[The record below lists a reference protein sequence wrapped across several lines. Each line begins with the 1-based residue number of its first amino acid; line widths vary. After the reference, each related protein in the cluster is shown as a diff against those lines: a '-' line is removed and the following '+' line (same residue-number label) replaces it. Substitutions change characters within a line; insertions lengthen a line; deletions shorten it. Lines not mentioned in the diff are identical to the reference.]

1 MTRCYTNPRLPLPL
15 SYLNSF
21 SAKYN
26 FKHCVNYNMDT
37 GLITLQHNTAMRS
50 KHNDT
55 TKGLHK
61 PIFFG
66 TAQPIATLQKSSLSS
81 ADFK

>member
-1 MTRCYTNPRLPLPL
+1 
-15 SYLNSF
+15 
-21 SAKYN
+21 
-26 FKHCVNYNMDT
+26 MDT